1 MSRLMIRGRRAACFS
16 LLLCF
21 SPGLSF
27 AQTGTWVTDAAVGSS
42 QLGVTIQV
50 SCPATSF
57 VCSLVDGYAN
67 TRVSTL
73 SGSGGLLVDAALG
86 TLRFESNGLQ
96 DWGIGMQPV
105 FSLMSGT
112 GMTFESIPFA
122 GAPEIASLL
131 VFAGSDP
138 LIPIPGFSSLEPG
151 VYAFSQSIPYAVLA
165 DIVGDLELNVPDIV
179 IAPQS
184 VSVTGT
190 YRVFG
195 DFDLDGNIEYE
206 LRNLSAALSIQQPGN
221 IGGEPV
227 TIAITSALT
236 ANLSGEVAGPVVLP
250 ALGGLAT
257 LLLSGAMALLGIRA
271 ARRV

>member
-1 MSRLMIRGRRAACFS
+1 MKGLMIRGRQVACLS
-16 LLLCF
+16 LLFCF
-21 SPGLSF
+21 PPAFSA
-27 AQTGTWVTDAAVGSS
+27 AQTGTWVTDAVVGTS

-57 VCSLVDGYAN
+57 VCSLIDGYAN
-67 TRVSTL
+67 TRISTL
-73 SGSGGLLVDAALG
+73 SGNGGLFVDAALG
-86 TLRFESNGLQ
+86 TLQFEIDGLQ
-96 DWGIGMQPV
+96 DWGIGPQPV
-105 FSLMSGT
+105 FALMSGT

-122 GAPEIASLL
+122 GVPEIASLL
-131 VFAGSDP
+131 VFAASDP
-138 LIPIPGFSSLEPG
+138 LIPIPGFTNLGAG
-151 VYAFSQSIPYAVLA
+151 VYPFSHSIPYASLA

-179 IAPQS
+179 IAPQN

-195 DFDLDGNIEYE
+195 DFDLDGNVEYE
-206 LRNLSAALSIQQPGN
+206 LRNVSAALSIQQPGN

-250 ALGGLAT
+250 ALGGSAT

-271 ARRV
+271 SRRV